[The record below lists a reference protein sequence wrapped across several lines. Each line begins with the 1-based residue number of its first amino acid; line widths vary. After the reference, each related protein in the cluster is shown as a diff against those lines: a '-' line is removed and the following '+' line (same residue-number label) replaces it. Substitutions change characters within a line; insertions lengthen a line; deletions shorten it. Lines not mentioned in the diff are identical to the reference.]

1 MLGSIGDR
9 EHARQLTSINNL
21 TVHLFMEGF
30 NYLHKLVRT
39 TDFAQQLPESLP
51 IDRVKGLGQIYE
63 YHVEVLMFSTLLL
76 HLSGREDHVRG
87 ASSCTEPTLTLRYDV
102 VAVNVSIKPVQEDA
116 C

>member
-1 MLGSIGDR
+1 
-9 EHARQLTSINNL
+9 
-21 TVHLFMEGF
+21 MEGF

-63 YHVEVLMFSTLLL
+63 YHVEVLMLFSTLLL

-87 ASSCTEPTLTLRYDV
+87 ASSCTESTLTLRYDV
-102 VAVNVSIKPVQEDA
+102 VAQTAKYGINVWLFGGGVLYLYRCTDA
-116 C
+116 G